1 MSMEIVLASQNAKK
15 ARELGKL
22 FEPLGWQ
29 LRPLSEFTGESA
41 PEDAPSFVEN
51 AIAKARFAAEVSGLP
66 AIADDSG
73 LEVAALN
80 GEPGVYSARYAG
92 EHGDDAANNAQLLA
106 ALEDVPEE
114 DRDAR
119 FVCVLA
125 LLTHAEDP
133 TPLIAEGY
141 WYGRIL
147 EAPRGEQGFGYDPLF
162 WVPDHQCSSAELAP
176 ETKNRISHRGQAM
189 QSLLDRLQALNS

>member
-1 MSMEIVLASQNAKK
+1 MDIVLASQNAKK
-15 ARELGKL
+15 AKELERL
-22 FEPLGWQ
+22 LEPLGWT
-29 LRPLSEFTGESA
+29 LRLLSEFTGESA

-92 EHGDDAANNAQLLA
+92 EHGNDAANNAALLE
-106 ALEDVPEE
+106 ALNGVPEE

-119 FVCVLA
+119 FVCVLT

-147 EAPRGEQGFGYDPLF
+147 EAPQGENGFGYDPLF
-162 WVPDHQCSSAELAP
+162 WVPEHQCSSAELAP
-176 ETKNRISHRGQAM
+176 EIKNAISHRGQAM
-189 QSLLDRLQALNS
+189 QMLLDRLQALNS

>member
-1 MSMEIVLASQNAKK
+1 MDIVLASQNAKK
-15 ARELGKL
+15 AKELERL
-22 FEPLGWQ
+22 LEPLGWT
-29 LRPLSEFTGESA
+29 LRLLSEFTGESA

-80 GEPGVYSARYAG
+80 GEPGVFSARYAG
-92 EHGDDAANNAQLLA
+92 EHGDDAANNAALLE
-106 ALEDVPEE
+106 ALDGVPES

-119 FVCVLA
+119 FVCVLT
-125 LLTHAEDP
+125 LLTHADDP

-147 EAPRGEQGFGYDPLF
+147 EAPQGDNGFGYDPLF
-162 WVPDHQCSSAELAP
+162 WVPEHQCSSADLAP
-176 ETKNRISHRGQAM
+176 EIKNAISHRGQAM
-189 QSLLDRLQALNS
+189 QMLLDRLQALNS

>member
-1 MSMEIVLASQNAKK
+1 MCI
-15 ARELGKL
+15 R
-22 FEPLGWQ
+22 
-29 LRPLSEFTGESA
+29 
-41 PEDAPSFVEN
+41 
-51 AIAKARFAAEVSGLP
+51 
-66 AIADDSG
+66 DS
-73 LEVAALN
+73 
-80 GEPGVYSARYAG
+80 
-92 EHGDDAANNAQLLA
+92 
-106 ALEDVPEE
+106 
-114 DRDAR
+114 

>member
-1 MSMEIVLASQNAKK
+1 MDIVLASQNAKK
-15 ARELGKL
+15 AKELERL
-22 FEPLGWQ
+22 LEPLGWT
-29 LRPLSEFTGESA
+29 LRLLSEFTGESA

-80 GEPGVYSARYAG
+80 GEPGVFSARYAG
-92 EHGDDAANNAQLLA
+92 EHGNDAANNAALLE
-106 ALEDVPEE
+106 ALDGVPES

-119 FVCVLA
+119 FVCVLT
-125 LLTHAEDP
+125 LLTHADDP

-147 EAPRGEQGFGYDPLF
+147 EAPQGDNGFGYDPLF
-162 WVPDHQCSSAELAP
+162 WVPEHQCSSAELAP
-176 ETKNRISHRGQAM
+176 EIKNAISHRGQAM
-189 QSLLDRLQALNS
+189 QMLLDRLQALNS

>member
-1 MSMEIVLASQNAKK
+1 MEIVLASQNAKK
-15 ARELGKL
+15 ARELSAL
-22 FEPLGWQ
+22 FEPLGWT
-29 LRPLSEFTGESA
+29 LRLLSDFTGESA

-106 ALEDVPEE
+106 AMEDVPEE

-147 EAPRGEQGFGYDPLF
+147 EAPRGDQGFGYDPLF
-162 WVPDHQCSSAELAP
+162 WVPEHQCSSAELAP

-189 QSLLDRLQALNS
+189 QHLMDRLQALNS

>member
-1 MSMEIVLASQNAKK
+1 MDIVLASQNAKK
-15 ARELGKL
+15 AKELERL
-22 FEPLGWQ
+22 LEPLGWT
-29 LRPLSEFTGESA
+29 LRLLSEFTGESA

-80 GEPGVYSARYAG
+80 GEPGVFSARYAG
-92 EHGDDAANNAQLLA
+92 EHGDDAANNAALLE
-106 ALEDVPEE
+106 ALDGVPES

-119 FVCVLA
+119 FVCVLT
-125 LLTHAEDP
+125 LLTHADDP

-147 EAPRGEQGFGYDPLF
+147 EAPQGDNGFGYDPLF
-162 WVPDHQCSSAELAP
+162 WVPEHQCSSAELAP
-176 ETKNRISHRGQAM
+176 EIKNAISHRGQAM
-189 QSLLDRLQALNS
+189 QMLLDRLQALNS

>member
-1 MSMEIVLASQNAKK
+1 MEIVLASQNAKK
-15 ARELGKL
+15 ARELSAL
-22 FEPLGWQ
+22 FEPLGWT
-29 LRPLSEFTGESA
+29 LRLLSDFTGESA

-106 ALEDVPEE
+106 AMEDVPEE

-162 WVPDHQCSSAELAP
+162 WVPEHQCSSAELAP

-189 QSLLDRLQALNS
+189 QHLMDRLQALNS